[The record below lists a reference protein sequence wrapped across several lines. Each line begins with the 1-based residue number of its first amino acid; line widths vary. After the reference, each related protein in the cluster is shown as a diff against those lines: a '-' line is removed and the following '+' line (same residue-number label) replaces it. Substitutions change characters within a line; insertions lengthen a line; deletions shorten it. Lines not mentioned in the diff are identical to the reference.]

1 MKAVVAALVL
11 AATSLAQADTPIE
24 RPEGIEVDRMAPPPG
39 QAELSFDGGA
49 PVGPA
54 GPAEPG
60 PLHSGGWALDVQLGY
75 LDRPMRLHTT
85 QVKIFPVEH
94 RETLALGGALS
105 IGPAIIVDAR
115 LPMSHQVG
123 DRYQGLGDDRPLD
136 RWVLNDLDLGAR
148 LRLSQGELFSAFVRG
163 QVTLGTGNDY
173 QFAGEVHFTAAWM
186 LIGRLML
193 PQGIVIA
200 ATGGVRFRG
209 AEVAVADRVLGDELV
224 GGVGA
229 TYQLPA
235 IHGLYCDANRV
246 RITGE
251 IVGVYGDDV
260 GNAKGSSPAEARIG
274 LVSEIR
280 PWLLVAARL
289 GKGIDDQIGSPRFR
303 GMLELVYAGSER

>member
-1 MKAVVAALVL
+1 MLMSTRGLGQGSRLLV
-11 AATSLAQADTPIE
+11 
-24 RPEGIEVDRMAPPPG
+24 
-39 QAELSFDGGA
+39 
-49 PVGPA
+49 
-54 GPAEPG
+54 
-60 PLHSGGWALDVQLGY
+60 
-75 LDRPMRLHTT
+75 
-85 QVKIFPVEH
+85 
-94 RETLALGGALS
+94 RET
-105 IGPAIIVDAR
+105 
-115 LPMSHQVG
+115 
-123 DRYQGLGDDRPLD
+123 
-136 RWVLNDLDLGAR
+136 
-148 LRLSQGELFSAFVRG
+148 
-163 QVTLGTGNDY
+163 
-173 QFAGEVHFTAAWM
+173 
-186 LIGRLML
+186 
-193 PQGIVIA
+193 PQ
-200 ATGGVRFRG
+200 RR
-209 AEVAVADRVLGDELV
+209 ERHAVADRVLGDELV